1 MTKILKKRSIKK
13 CEVKQKHEVLSKV
26 LAPALRD
33 SLLTIVGKKTISVC
47 EPFEIFCI
55 YSEVWPKMWSEFHLS
70 PKKDNP
76 VKMKFHFLFIN
87 LIIPH
92 QMLEKVGE
100 SLGFSFYLKGQMES
114 GVSINV
120 MIVRCEFNCP
130 CPVER
135 ILNWSFITKVWSLPH
150 RFVDICYVSIKKLLI
165 FLAWKRSK
173 TFSKDC
179 QADQAIKNVLMT
191 LYVTLLPCIY
201 VLSFIFNI

>member
-1 MTKILKKRSIKK
+1 
-13 CEVKQKHEVLSKV
+13 
-26 LAPALRD
+26 
-33 SLLTIVGKKTISVC
+33 
-47 EPFEIFCI
+47 
-55 YSEVWPKMWSEFHLS
+55 
-70 PKKDNP
+70 
-76 VKMKFHFLFIN
+76 MKFHFLFIN

-92 QMLEKVGE
+92 QMLEKVCE
-100 SLGFSFYLKGQMES
+100 SLGLSFYLKGQMES

-135 ILNWSFITKVWSLPH
+135 IFNWSFITKVWSLPH
-150 RFVDICYVSIKKLLI
+150 RFVDICYASIKKLLI

-201 VLSFIFNI
+201 VLSFIFNIQPAYMFRKLCLLRSAYSLHTTLCVVCKPCTPPQHTHTHTHTVVKARQSSCFGDTDFFSPKCTLDIFVTGLG